1 MKGSSV
7 RHAFVHHHALIAN
20 LICLIA
26 FIVQFGNILHG
37 YISPE
42 QTNIRVSEQNMSTF
56 PLVFKICFSP
66 GFNESAVEEA
76 GYNRSWD
83 YFYGFSKYNR
93 SIVGWGGHT
102 NTSGVRGEV
111 KELME
116 KVQLH
121 TVREVIERIRV
132 YSMDNDW
139 FNITL
144 TSVSLWRMN
153 YPFNCFTLD
162 LTNNTEVKERGI
174 RKIRI
179 QFPMIKNTSVSILPQ
194 GKDWACNR
202 EINSNQFFSS
212 GANINLGNLGEMKYL
227 IYLFLRLNYLNY

>member
-7 RHAFVHHHALIAN
+7 RHALVHRHALIAN

-42 QTNIRVSEQNMSTF
+42 QTNIRVSEQNMATF
-56 PLVFKICFSP
+56 PLVLKICFSP
-66 GFNESAVEEA
+66 GVNESAIEEA
-76 GYNRSWD
+76 GYAGIWD
-83 YFYGFSKYNR
+83 YFHGLSKYNR

-111 KELME
+111 KELVE

-139 FNITL
+139 FNIIL

-162 LTNNTEVKERGI
+162 LTNNTEVKEKGI

-179 QFPMIKNTSVSILPQ
+179 QFPMIQNTSVSILPQ

-212 GANINLGNLGEMKYL
+212 GANINLENLGEMKYL
-227 IYLFLRLNYLNY
+227 ICIFLRLNHLNC

>member
-1 MKGSSV
+1 MKCSSV
-7 RHAFVHHHALIAN
+7 RHALVHHHALIAN

-42 QTNIRVSEQNMSTF
+42 QTNIRVSEQNMATF

-66 GFNESAVEEA
+66 GINESAIEEA
-76 GYNRSWD
+76 GYAGIWE
-83 YFYGFSKYNR
+83 YFNGLSKYNM

-121 TVREVIERIRV
+121 TVREVIDGIRV
-132 YSMDNDW
+132 YSMKNDLFW
-139 FNITL
+139 ISL
-144 TSVSLWRMN
+144 ASVSLWRIN

-162 LTNNTEVKERGI
+162 LTNNTEVKEKGI

-179 QFPMIKNTSVSILPQ
+179 QFPMIQNTSVSILPQ

-212 GANINLGNLGEMKYL
+212 GANVNLENLGEMKYL
-227 IYLFLRLNYLNY
+227 ICLFLRLNHLNC